1 MSGQLT
7 SSCYLYSPS
16 QYTVLD
22 ILGTIKHSNFQII
35 LGHHEVFL
43 SHPASVRKGS
53 LYEGSDRLLKADGS
67 TNIHNNPWM
76 SCGAIGKQK
85 YTDST
90 LLEPTEAGKFE
101 AVAITFK
108 MDAKKN
114 DRNEH
119 EQKKRPLT
127 STPLCSRPHS
137 PHSFL
142 FSQPKMTKII
152 LLLCQY

>member
-1 MSGQLT
+1 
-7 SSCYLYSPS
+7 
-16 QYTVLD
+16 
-22 ILGTIKHSNFQII
+22 
-35 LGHHEVFL
+35 
-43 SHPASVRKGS
+43 
-53 LYEGSDRLLKADGS
+53 
-67 TNIHNNPWM
+67 M

-90 LLEPTEAGKFE
+90 LLERTEAGKFE

-127 STPLCSRPHS
+127 STPL
-137 PHSFL
+137 
-142 FSQPKMTKII
+142 
-152 LLLCQY
+152 

>member
-1 MSGQLT
+1 
-7 SSCYLYSPS
+7 
-16 QYTVLD
+16 
-22 ILGTIKHSNFQII
+22 
-35 LGHHEVFL
+35 
-43 SHPASVRKGS
+43 
-53 LYEGSDRLLKADGS
+53 
-67 TNIHNNPWM
+67 M

-142 FSQPKMTKII
+142 FSQPKMSKII

>member
-1 MSGQLT
+1 
-7 SSCYLYSPS
+7 
-16 QYTVLD
+16 
-22 ILGTIKHSNFQII
+22 
-35 LGHHEVFL
+35 
-43 SHPASVRKGS
+43 
-53 LYEGSDRLLKADGS
+53 
-67 TNIHNNPWM
+67 M

-90 LLEPTEAGKFE
+90 LLEPTEADKFE

-127 STPLCSRPHS
+127 STPLYSRPHS
-137 PHSFL
+137 PHSVL
-142 FSQPKMTKII
+142 FSQSTMSKIV
-152 LLLCQY
+152 LFLCQY

>member
-1 MSGQLT
+1 
-7 SSCYLYSPS
+7 
-16 QYTVLD
+16 
-22 ILGTIKHSNFQII
+22 
-35 LGHHEVFL
+35 
-43 SHPASVRKGS
+43 
-53 LYEGSDRLLKADGS
+53 
-67 TNIHNNPWM
+67 M

-127 STPLCSRPHS
+127 STPSVLGPILPILTCFLIRCLR
-137 PHSFL
+137 SFYVFMPVL
-142 FSQPKMTKII
+142 IEFNQNLATIDSCWYTLPF
-152 LLLCQY
+152 